1 MENKKCDKEIYSAD
15 ERLKKQMDFIREV
28 DKEKKVVRQ
37 TWLTDGSR
45 KENDAEHSWHLAVMA
60 MLLSEY
66 ANEEVDVLHV
76 MSMVLVHDLVEI
88 DAGDTYAY
96 DSEGNKTK
104 RARELKAAERLFN
117 ILPQDQA
124 AKMRALW
131 DEFEEGIT
139 PEAKFANTLDKCQP
153 ILLNDASGGKSWKEH
168 TVYDTQIWKR
178 NEKTPDGSESLWAF
192 FRQILE
198 KNVANGKIKKGQ
210 PDEL

>member
-1 MENKKCDKEIYSAD
+1 MEDKKCDKEIYSAD
-15 ERLKKQMDFIREV
+15 ERLKKQMDFIREA

-96 DSEGNKTK
+96 DSKGNKTK

-178 NEKTPDGSESLWAF
+178 NEKTPDGSEALWAF

>member
-1 MENKKCDKEIYSAD
+1 MEDKKYEKEILSAD
-15 ERLKKQMDFIREV
+15 RLKKQMDFIREA
-28 DKEKKVVRQ
+28 DKEKNVFRQ

-76 MSMVLVHDLVEI
+76 MSMVLIHDLVEI

-96 DSEGNKTK
+96 DSTGNKTK
-104 RARELKAAERLFN
+104 RARELKAANRLFN
-117 ILPQDQA
+117 ILPPDQA
-124 AKMRALW
+124 KKMRALW
-131 DEFEEGIT
+131 DEFEEGAT

-178 NEKTPDGSESLWAF
+178 NEKTPDGSEALWTF
-192 FRQILE
+192 FKHMLE
-198 KNVANGKIKKGQ
+198 KNVANGKIKRGQ